1 MWQSKEQ
8 GDLRCPLCRV
18 ELNPELDLTTFT
30 ASDKKIVRLVLGLN
44 TFNNYINYILIVRV
58 MQITVVFRL
67 DILGEECS
75 NNKKSMRLIG
85 HPRLVKLPNILSGK
99 VLYETLQHL
108 APNVEFQI
116 LLVGGKVRIYTS

>member
-1 MWQSKEQ
+1 
-8 GDLRCPLCRV
+8 
-18 ELNPELDLTTFT
+18 
-30 ASDKKIVRLVLGLN
+30 
-44 TFNNYINYILIVRV
+44 

-116 LLVGGKVRIYTS
+116 LLVGGKVEIAPLSIKQT

>member
-1 MWQSKEQ
+1 
-8 GDLRCPLCRV
+8 
-18 ELNPELDLTTFT
+18 
-30 ASDKKIVRLVLGLN
+30 
-44 TFNNYINYILIVRV
+44 

-116 LLVGGKVRIYTS
+116 LLVGGKVEF

>member
-8 GDLRCPLCRV
+8 GDLKCPLCRV

-30 ASDKKIVRLVLGLN
+30 ASDKKIVRLVFDGSITL
-44 TFNNYINYILIVRV
+44 NNYINFVPIIRV

-116 LLVGGKVRIYTS
+116 LLVGGKVEF